1 MFDFE
6 QLKKIFGNEQN
17 LMDADVQDL
26 FQSATTKSYPLG
38 TYLIQMDDLKKDIFF
53 IKKGIV
59 RLFKINDKGEEI
71 TIDIRWENQFIASRD
86 VLLFN
91 KPSTFFCKT
100 IEPTEVL
107 HINYETLIARDPK
120 LEALVKFV
128 YQILEQ
134 PLTRLDSFLLRT
146 PEERYMDYVKSYPD
160 ILNRIPD
167 KYLANV
173 LGITPVSLSRIRKR
187 IASKK

>member
-100 IEPTEVL
+100 IEPTEV
-107 HINYETLIARDPK
+107 IIY
-120 LEALVKFV
+120 
-128 YQILEQ
+128 
-134 PLTRLDSFLLRT
+134 
-146 PEERYMDYVKSYPD
+146 KSY
-160 ILNRIPD
+160 
-167 KYLANV
+167 AV
-173 LGITPVSLSRIRKR
+173 LRQKTNYFSSV
-187 IASKK
+187 IAA